1 MVDAPSGELRTAEV
15 IGTLC
20 LATDLAIGLPLEHG
34 LQSTIVAMRLCDRLQ
49 VEDDVA
55 TQTYFGCL
63 LFWAGCTTDA
73 EISSALF
80 ADGALLE
87 HFNPVIFGSP
97 GETVRG
103 IMRALADPGSP
114 AVVRALQGA
123 VRLPGAGRGH
133 KEHIVAMCE
142 VGEMLSDGLG
152 MPAQVRRLVPGLTAR
167 WDGKGTPGWRGDELP
182 VALRIVHVARD
193 ALFQHLL
200 GGNDRMVGV
209 LARRSGAAFDPAVVD
224 VLLDDPATAVDFGQ
238 GSVWEDVLALEP
250 DPWLVLRGGEIDR
263 ALGAM
268 GNFADLVSSYFA
280 GHSSAVAEL
289 AAAAAQRVGLD
300 LAEIDVV
307 RRAGFVHDLGRVA
320 VSTSVWNKPG
330 ALSADEWERVRLH
343 AHHSERVIA
352 RSSTLEPI
360 AAVAGAHHERLD
372 GSGYHRGSSGPVL
385 SMPVRVLAAADAYRT
400 LVEPRPHRGGH
411 SSADA
416 ARLLGD
422 SVDAGELDAD
432 AVAAV
437 LQAAGQVVPRMRR
450 PAGLTDREAT
460 VVGLVARGLQTKQ
473 VAHRLGISPKTADRH
488 LQNAYAKM
496 GVSTRA
502 AATLFAMEHG
512 LVPWGELPMSQASAR
527 S

>member
-1 MVDAPSGELRTAEV
+1 M
-15 IGTLC
+15 
-20 LATDLAIGLPLEHG
+20 
-34 LQSTIVAMRLCDRLQ
+34 
-49 VEDDVA
+49 
-55 TQTYFGCL
+55 
-63 LFWAGCTTDA
+63 
-73 EISSALF
+73 
-80 ADGALLE
+80 
-87 HFNPVIFGSP
+87 
-97 GETVRG
+97 
-103 IMRALADPGSP
+103 
-114 AVVRALQGA
+114 
-123 VRLPGAGRGH
+123 
-133 KEHIVAMCE
+133 
-142 VGEMLSDGLG
+142 
-152 MPAQVRRLVPGLTAR
+152 
-167 WDGKGTPGWRGDELP
+167 
-182 VALRIVHVARD
+182 
-193 ALFQHLL
+193 
-200 GGNDRMVGV
+200 
-209 LARRSGAAFDPAVVD
+209 
-224 VLLDDPATAVDFGQ
+224 
-238 GSVWEDVLALEP
+238 
-250 DPWLVLRGGEIDR
+250 
-263 ALGAM
+263 
-268 GNFADLVSSYFA
+268 
-280 GHSSAVAEL
+280 
-289 AAAAAQRVGLD
+289 
-300 LAEIDVV
+300 
-307 RRAGFVHDLGRVA
+307 HDLGRVA

-352 RSSTLEPI
+352 RSSTLEPV

-437 LQAAGQVVPRMRR
+437 LQAAGQAVPRMRR

-512 LVPWGELPMSQASAR
+512 LVPWGELRCRRRAHAPSVDLRGPAECGSPVEEVIMRRFLMGTAWAGIAGPVLFTVSFLAQQALR
-527 S
+527 Q